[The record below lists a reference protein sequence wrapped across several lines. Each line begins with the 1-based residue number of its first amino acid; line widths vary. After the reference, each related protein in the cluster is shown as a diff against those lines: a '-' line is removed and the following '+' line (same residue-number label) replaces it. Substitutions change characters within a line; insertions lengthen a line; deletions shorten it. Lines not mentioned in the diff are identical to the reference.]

1 VTRRAGIQLAY
12 PFEEKRLL
20 KWDPPYLVQPKLD
33 GVRCRALCFNTDN
46 SSDYSLLSSEENL
59 IFGMKHIEEALD
71 ALPFR
76 KELDGELYSHGLS
89 FEEIFS
95 RTSREV
101 NYHPEAQRIGYYIFD
116 LCDETMP
123 QLRRLTW
130 LKDQMDYFRPP
141 LWLVP
146 TTVCT
151 TLDEIME
158 TLHLYTENG
167 YEGIIVRHHSAPYL
181 RRRSTWMMK
190 FKPSREDEYLIV
202 GYKEEISIDG
212 VPKDRLGALIC
223 TSGDG
228 EEFSV
233 GSGFTEDD
241 RIGWWPIRDSLI
253 GKTCVVAYQ
262 HLTAGRKVPRHPV
275 VVSIKERR

>member
-1 VTRRAGIQLAY
+1 MSRRSGIQLAY

-20 KWDPPYLVQPKLD
+20 KWGPPYLVQPKLD
-33 GVRCRALCFNTDN
+33 GVRCRGLCFDPSN
-46 SSDYSLLSSEENL
+46 SSGYSLLSSEENI
-59 IFGMKHIEEALD
+59 IFGMRHIEEALD
-71 ALPFR
+71 QLPFSI
-76 KELDGELYSHGLS
+76 ELDGELYSHGMS

-101 NYHPEAQRIGYYIFD
+101 NYHPESEQIGYYIFD
-116 LCDETMP
+116 ICNEEMP

-130 LKDQMDYFRPP
+130 LKDQMDYIRAP

-158 TLHLYTENG
+158 TLRLYTLSG
-167 YEGIIVRHHSAPYL
+167 YEGIIVRHHSASYL

-190 FKPSREDEYLIV
+190 WKPKCQDEYLIV
-202 GYKEEISIDG
+202 GWKEEVDKHG
-212 VPKDRLGALIC
+212 VSKGRLGALIC
-223 TSGDG
+223 TSGE

-233 GSGFTEDD
+233 GSGFTEDE
-241 RIGWWPIRDSLI
+241 RVEWWPIRDSLI
-253 GKTCVVAYQ
+253 GKTCIVDYQ
-262 HLTAGRKVPRHPV
+262 HLTTGHKVPRHPV
-275 VVSIKERR
+275 VVSIK